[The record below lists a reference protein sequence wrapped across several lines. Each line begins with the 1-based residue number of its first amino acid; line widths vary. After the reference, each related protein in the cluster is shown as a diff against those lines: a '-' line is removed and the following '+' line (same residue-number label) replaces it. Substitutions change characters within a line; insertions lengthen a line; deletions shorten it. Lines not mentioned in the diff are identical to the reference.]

1 MSPSVKKPGRMSAA
15 SVVDERLWTSGEDCQ
30 DGRAR
35 EPQPDAWRDAVRLW
49 LQWNT
54 AYERVTEGLYQFGH
68 DPCRLEDLVDQMDQ
82 VRRRAVRL
90 SRELL
95 SRSASE

>member
-1 MSPSVKKPGRMSAA
+1 MSPSVKKPGRLSAA
-15 SVVDERLWTSGEDCQ
+15 STVDERSWISGEDCPNE
-30 DGRAR
+30 RAR
-35 EPQPDAWRDAVRLW
+35 KRLPDAWRDAVRLW

-54 AYERVTEGLYQFGH
+54 AYERVVQGLYQHGH
-68 DPCRLEDLVDQMDQ
+68 DPCRLEDLMDQMDQ

-95 SRSASE
+95 S